1 MVQRAMVKRF
11 FVTGTNTGVGKTLI
25 STALLATARD
35 SGLTTVGLKPVAAGC
50 EVTDEGLRNADAL
63 SLLAQS
69 SLPLSYDEV
78 NPVALA
84 PATAPHIAAAEAGRR
99 LSAERLA
106 GFCRGIML
114 QPMDL
119 LLIEGAGGWRVPLN
133 ERETFADLAKILQLP
148 VILVVA
154 MELGCINHALLSAEA
169 IQRDGL
175 KMAGWVANQVCPEK
189 MDRYHETLA
198 SLQARLP
205 CPMIGAVPWL
215 SNPTLE
221 QAKPFLKPE
230 FLTAKNQLTSGE

>member
-1 MVQRAMVKRF
+1 M
-11 FVTGTNTGVGKTLI
+11 
-25 STALLATARD
+25 
-35 SGLTTVGLKPVAAGC
+35 
-50 EVTDEGLRNADAL
+50 
-63 SLLAQS
+63 
-69 SLPLSYDEV
+69 

-133 ERETFADLAKILQLP
+133 ERETFADLAKTLQLP

-215 SNPTLE
+215 PDPTPE
-221 QAKPFLKPE
+221 QAKPFLKPD